1 MCDGQQRVKML
12 ESICDFFVEPSML
25 LLSRVF
31 LIGLALVSTA
41 ALPQEI
47 AVSVTRAQVEGLARG
62 QIALDLVARTRHPA
76 YLEPQSL
83 KTPDGIRIQSSVTSP
98 DNARTCPRGGPSQ
111 SECRQAFRVILDTG
125 PRCQAAGEYE
135 ALFRVACWPGTAASL
150 CKPGAFQ
157 HNFKLPAEPL
167 C

>member
-1 MCDGQQRVKML
+1 MVM
-12 ESICDFFVEPSML
+12 ESVFTRFVEASMRL
-25 LLSRVF
+25 LCKSF
-31 LIGLALVSTA
+31 LLGLALVSA
-41 ALPQEI
+41 AAWPQEI
-47 AVSVTRAQVEGLARG
+47 AVTVARARVETLARG
-62 QIALDLVARTRHPA
+62 QIALDLVTQTRHPA

-83 KTPDGIRIQSSVTSP
+83 KTPDGIRILSSIASP

-111 SECRQAFRVILDTG
+111 SECRQVFRVILDTA
-125 PRCQAAGEYE
+125 PRCQAAGDYE

-157 HNFKLPAEPL
+157 HNFKQAAEPM